1 MVVGRINEK
10 LLDHNCYQLK
20 DYLIIIRLKPSKMS
34 FVVKYTFL
42 ISPRSVSYT
51 HLDVYKRQH
60 LFCLWSGRH
69 C

>member
-42 ISPRSVSYT
+42 ISPRLAAHIKNSRNQIWYT
-51 HLDVYKRQH
+51 A
-60 LFCLWSGRH
+60 CA
-69 C
+69 